1 MPRDGWRFLT
11 AADPSIIAAHP
22 IGDTNWRGVVSHC
35 NLPGAEFRWP
45 YCFRLMTGTKRMLR
59 RGVTRLARAGAH
71 CSFHV
76 EVLTRSCSIRTKDLI
91 SVYRVKGESVS
102 KTDAS
107 STLVATTNLV
117 TFVNS
122 TERSDAQILRRID
135 SLSLSADAKALLADL
150 LKFGTDVGNV
160 VLRIGRKVLDFA
172 LSLIQQFPQ
181 LGFAVVLAAVLA
193 TLLSMVPVLGG
204 LLCPILTPLALVLG
218 VSWGALKEY
227 ETGDLADRVKEFAAR
242 FAPVA
247 A

>member
-1 MPRDGWRFLT
+1 M
-11 AADPSIIAAHP
+11 
-22 IGDTNWRGVVSHC
+22 
-35 NLPGAEFRWP
+35 
-45 YCFRLMTGTKRMLR
+45 
-59 RGVTRLARAGAH
+59 
-71 CSFHV
+71 
-76 EVLTRSCSIRTKDLI
+76 
-91 SVYRVKGESVS
+91 S

-107 STLVATTNLV
+107 STLVATTDLI

-150 LKFGTDVGNV
+150 LKFGAEVGAV
-160 VLRIGRKVLDFA
+160 VLRIGRKVLDFV

-181 LGFAVVLAAVLA
+181 LGFAMVLAAVLA

-204 LLCPILTPLALVLG
+204 LLSSVLTPLALVLG